1 MTSLVSRSAIAVV
14 MLAVVG
20 ASPVHAQL
28 PAHQI
33 GFFPVPGTRLYY
45 EVAGTGP
52 VVVLLHGGWLNSRQW
67 DEQFAE
73 LSRTYRV
80 IRYDVRG
87 AGRSP
92 LGDSTF
98 AHYEDL
104 AALLDGLNVREAH
117 LVGLSAGGQLAI
129 DFVLAYPDRVRSVVV
144 GASPLRG
151 YDLGP
156 EFTAGMR
163 GVIAAGVADSLQLI
177 HDRMWAFAPFRVA
190 STMPRV
196 RERLNAMIVHQNT
209 WATSRPGAPRPRLA
223 ERPPAERL
231 GEIKVPMLVIV
242 GDGEM
247 PALKTEAAFV
257 ARSVP
262 DARLEVVKNAGH
274 FVNLEQPSR
283 YTAVIR
289 RWLRQH
295 AEDR

>member
-1 MTSLVSRSAIAVV
+1 MIPRVRRRAIAVV
-14 MLAVVG
+14 MLASAG
-20 ASPVHAQL
+20 MSPSLAQL

-45 EVAGTGP
+45 EVAGSGP
-52 VVVLLHGGWLNSRQW
+52 AVVLLHGGWLNSRQW

-73 LSRTYRV
+73 LSREYRV

-87 AGRSP
+87 AGRSL
-92 LGDSTF
+92 LGDSSF
-98 AHYEDL
+98 AHFEDL
-104 AALLDGLNVREAH
+104 AALLDGLSIQTAH

-129 DFVLAYPDRVRSVVV
+129 DFALAYPDRVRSLAV

-163 GVIAAGVADSLQLI
+163 GIIAAGVADSLQLV
-177 HDRMWAFAPFRVA
+177 HDRMWAFAPFRLA
-190 STMPRV
+190 STIPHV

-231 GEIKVPMLVIV
+231 GEIKVPVLVIV

-247 PALKTEAAFV
+247 QALRTEAEFV

-262 DARLEVVKNAGH
+262 NARLEVVERAGH

-283 YTAVIR
+283 YTAVVR

-295 AEDR
+295 AEAR